1 MAQHVARGIRVLA
14 DPLSVLGP
22 FPRDGLRTS
31 SFRLFRFI
39 RPKTPLWSPRAREKG
54 REREREERVSAFYR
68 QNALWNWIARPSR
81 EGSSSRRPFHHA
93 AAPLLAVLRFFTFPC
108 LFFADDMPFSL
119 LLFRSCLRPL
129 FGVLAFSPELAVSF
143 GQTAESGWWSL
154 FGTNGLRRLRRRW
167 VFFGEGVELTRLF
180 VYPLRERF
188 NCAPKAAGI
197 NEV

>member
-143 GQTAESGWWSL
+143 WADRGKRVVEFIRNERIAASSSTLGV
-154 FGTNGLRRLRRRW
+154 FRRRS
-167 VFFGEGVELTRLF
+167 GTHEALRLPSPRAF
-180 VYPLRERF
+180 QLL
-188 NCAPKAAGI
+188 AKGSGD
-197 NEV
+197 